1 MRTSPAR
8 RRPLARLG
16 AAAATHPW
24 RTLAGWLLILVVTVG
39 LMVTVGGEPHDDY
52 TVSGTPSQAG
62 TDLLAERFPE
72 LSGAD
77 ARVVVHDR
85 AGNRLDPGVLAEV
98 RSRIGK
104 LPSVGNVGEAR
115 PSEDGDTALIP
126 VRYLVPVTD
135 FKGTEAI
142 DALWTAAGPAVDR
155 GLQVELG
162 GQVAEN
168 IQAPSGT
175 AEAIGIVAAL
185 IIMVLALGSVIA
197 AGLPLVVALF
207 GLGAGMSVIYLLAAV
222 TNISVTAPTVAT
234 MVGLGVGIDYALL
247 LVSRFTEGLRRGL
260 STVDAAAEATATA
273 GASVLVAGSTVL
285 ISLFGLAFAGLA
297 VYTSFGY
304 ATFATVSFVMFSALT
319 LVPALCGLAGRRMLP
334 RRERTGPVRVEVGQN
349 LTERFARAVVRRP
362 WPVAVAGLLVLL
374 VLAAPVLGM
383 RTWPQDAGSQP
394 TSNTTRQAYDLIEAE
409 YGAGAN
415 GPFVVAID
423 LRAVA
428 ADTLPALVEKLRA
441 EPGVAAVTPPVT
453 NAANDAAVIFVEP
466 TTGPQDERTTD
477 LLDRLRTDVLP
488 ADAKLT
494 GLVAVF
500 ADIVDRLA
508 DRLWVVVVFVVAMSL
523 LLLTVLFRA
532 PVVALKAAAMNLL
545 SVAAAYGVITAVFQ
559 WGWGATALG
568 LPGAVPVSSWVPIL
582 MFAVLFGLSMDYEV
596 FLLSRVREYWLASG
610 DAHGSVVRGL
620 ASTGRVITSAAAI
633 MVAVFIGFALDP
645 DVTVKMVGT
654 GMAVAVLIDATI
666 VRMFLVPAVM
676 TLLGKGNWWIPA
688 WLDRVLPSFSVEGG
702 RPPLREGEP
711 VPGPAATTA
720 TAGTASR
727 EPASRVPSRG

>member
-1 MRTSPAR
+1 M
-8 RRPLARLG
+8 
-16 AAAATHPW
+16 
-24 RTLAGWLLILVVTVG
+24 
-39 LMVTVGGEPHDDY
+39 
-52 TVSGTPSQAG
+52 
-62 TDLLAERFPE
+62 
-72 LSGAD
+72 
-77 ARVVVHDR
+77 
-85 AGNRLDPGVLAEV
+85 
-98 RSRIGK
+98 
-104 LPSVGNVGEAR
+104 GNVGEAR

-142 DALWTAAGPAVDR
+142 DALWTAAEPASDK

-185 IIMVLALGSVIA
+185 IIMVLALGSIVA

-222 TNISVTAPTVAT
+222 TDISVTAPTVAT

-260 STVDAAAEATATA
+260 STVDAAAEATETA

-297 VYTSFGY
+297 TYTSFGY
-304 ATFATVSFVMFSALT
+304 ATFVTVSFVMLSALT

-334 RRERTGPVRVEVGQN
+334 RKERRGLKVEIKQN
-349 LTERFARAVVRRP
+349 LTERFARAVAAKP
-362 WPVAVAGLLVLL
+362 WPVAIVGLLVLL
-374 VLAAPVLGM
+374 ALAAPVLGM

-394 TSNTTRQAYDLIEAE
+394 TSNTTRQAYDLISSE

-415 GPFVVAID
+415 GPLVVAID
-423 LRAVA
+423 LRKVA
-428 ADTLPALVEKLRA
+428 PDTLPALVEKLRT
-441 EPGVAAVTPPVT
+441 EPGIAAVTPPVT
-453 NAANDAAVIFVEP
+453 NAANDAAVIFIEP
-466 TTGPQDERTTD
+466 ATGPQDERTTE
-477 LLDRLRTDVLP
+477 LLDRLRADVLP
-488 ADAKLT
+488 ADAKTT

-559 WGWGATALG
+559 WGWGATWLG

-596 FLLSRVREYWLASG
+596 FLLSRVREYWLATG

-676 TLLGKGNWWIPA
+676 TLLGKGNWWIPR
-688 WLDRVLPSFSVEGG
+688 WLDRILPRFSVESHS
-702 RPPLREGEP
+702 PQEE
-711 VPGPAATTA
+711 PGPAPGATTA
-720 TAGTASR
+720 TAGTGRR
-727 EPASRVPSRG
+727 EEASRVPSRG